1 MKSRRF
7 SLRLPILL
15 ATVVATVI
23 LRSIAVCRDM
33 DFRYGYFNSH
43 TLISIS
49 SWIVLGAI
57 LLLTVIALFEQK
69 RDKLAP
75 TYHTPATYVPVA
87 LVGIALIFVFKELI
101 VRFSNTFDAATAPSS
116 IYRAMLLI
124 CAILSLGCVVC
135 FFIFT
140 LTKELVDTRRAVALT
155 VIALFAM
162 IYAVYLYFSTELP
175 LNAPNKIIDQSAYT
189 LCALYFLYEARA
201 SLGRAMWRT
210 YTVFGQIAALLCA
223 YSSIPSLAVY
233 FIEGKVIS
241 NSIYESVLTF
251 TLFIFISARLILFT
265 EFESTEM
272 CDTVKAI
279 KSTDVQE
286 DAEVEAEEEPVAE
299 DDEVKEE
306 TTE

>member
-23 LRSIAVCRDM
+23 LRSIAVFRDM

-49 SWIVLGAI
+49 SWIVLGAM
-57 LLLTVIALFEQK
+57 LLLTVLALTEQK
-69 RDKLAP
+69 REKLAP

-87 LVGIALIFVFKELI
+87 LVGIALIFIFKELI
-101 VRFSNTFDAATAPSS
+101 VRFSNTHDASVAPSS
-116 IYRAMLLI
+116 IYTAMLLI
-124 CAILSLGCVVC
+124 CAILALGCIAC
-135 FFIFT
+135 FFVFI
-140 LTKELVDTRRAVALT
+140 LTKQLIDTRRAIALT
-155 VIALFAM
+155 VISLFAI

-175 LNAPNKIIDQSAYT
+175 LNAPNKIIDQTAYT
-189 LCALYFLYEARA
+189 LCALYFLYEARV

-233 FIEGKVIS
+233 FIEGIVIS

-265 EFESTEM
+265 EFESTET

-279 KSTDVQE
+279 KSLDEEARAE
-286 DAEVEAEEEPVAE
+286 DEDEAQDEDEVAE
-299 DDEVKEE
+299 LKEE